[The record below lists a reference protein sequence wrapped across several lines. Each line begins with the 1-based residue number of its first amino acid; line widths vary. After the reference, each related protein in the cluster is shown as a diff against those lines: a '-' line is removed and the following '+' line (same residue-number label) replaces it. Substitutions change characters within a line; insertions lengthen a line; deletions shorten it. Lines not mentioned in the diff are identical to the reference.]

1 MKLAN
6 ILILF
11 LALASTIGCS
21 SLPNNSSACAGGDA
35 RTVDTFVT
43 VAQNNLG
50 NSSGMMSFDDYFD
63 LLIALSRE
71 NPGANNKQAFAD
83 LIRSGIS
90 TGAISKRDGMAHF
103 NAYFEP
109 EFYSLKTDVRSNC
122 VALSDRQ
129 HDMTALDGELRK
141 KRIGLLEIMGDTD
154 QFRQSQQ
161 FYQDL
166 TVVMDAVRHSCDASL
181 ARR

>member
-1 MKLAN
+1 MKIAN
-6 ILILF
+6 TLIITMVLG
-11 LALASTIGCS
+11 STIACS
-21 SLPNNSSACAGGDA
+21 SVPQNRSACAVPDD

-43 VAQNNLG
+43 AAQFNIG
-50 NSSGMMSFDDYFD
+50 NSSCVTSFDDYFER
-63 LLIALSRE
+63 LIALARE

-83 LIRSGIS
+83 LIRSVIAA
-90 TGAISKRDGMAHF
+90 GAISKRDGMARF

-129 HDMTALDGELRK
+129 HDMTALDSELRK
-141 KRIGLLEIMGDTD
+141 KRTGLLEIMGDTE

-166 TVVMDAVRHSCDASL
+166 TVVMDAVRHSCDAAL

>member
-1 MKLAN
+1 MKIAN
-6 ILILF
+6 ILIISV
-11 LALASTIGCS
+11 ALGSTIACS
-21 SLPNNSSACAGGDA
+21 SVPQNRSACAIADA
-35 RTVDTFVT
+35 RTVDAFVT
-43 VAQNNLG
+43 EAQYHLG
-50 NSSGMMSFDDYFD
+50 NSRCATSFDDYFD
-63 LLIALSRE
+63 RLIALSRE
-71 NPGANNKQAFAD
+71 NPGSNNKQAFAD
-83 LIRSGIS
+83 LIRSGIAA
-90 TGAISKRDGMAHF
+90 GAISKRDGMARF

-166 TVVMDAVRHSCDASL
+166 TVVMDAVRHSCDAAL

>member
-1 MKLAN
+1 MKIVN
-6 ILILF
+6 MLIVSLT
-11 LALASTIGCS
+11 LASTIGCS
-21 SLPNNSSACAGGDA
+21 SVSQTRTACADGDA
-35 RTVDTFVT
+35 RTVDTLLT
-43 VAQNNLG
+43 AAQHNLG
-50 NSSGMMSFDDYFD
+50 NSSCVTSFDDYFD
-63 LLIALSRE
+63 RLIALSRE
-71 NPGANNKQAFAD
+71 NPGADNKQAFAD
-83 LIRSGIS
+83 LIRSGIAN
-90 TGAISKRDGMAHF
+90 GAISKRDGMERF

-166 TVVMDAVRHSCDASL
+166 TVVMDAVRHSCDAAL